1 MSLDQEHY
9 NCLFLRLSGEQKSKY
24 KIGDRDC
31 ISKQQLINMAKSA
44 AQEPA
49 VTSQDTFYN
58 QAITQLIR
66 LITFSSKLTA
76 ECQLKCSLFP

>member
-31 ISKQQLINMAKSA
+31 ISKQQLINMAKSNYFF
-44 AQEPA
+44 E
-49 VTSQDTFYN
+49 
-58 QAITQLIR
+58 
-66 LITFSSKLTA
+66 
-76 ECQLKCSLFP
+76 